1 MIAAIG
7 EKWWKGESNKVYLIT
22 GTAWKNGVIDY
33 VGADK
38 TPIGRVVVRAG
49 QTAKGKNFYIT
60 FTFWGNRV
68 GLALKTKRFDRVVGI
83 GAIRKTKSKTG
94 TIYYAM
100 NCEYFNREP
109 KADKMYAKTPTGNF
123 DIDDWKQE
131 RFDEPF

>member
-1 MIAAIG
+1 MIVPIG
-7 EKWWKGESNKVYLIT
+7 SKWVDRKEYKVYLLC
-22 GTAWKNGVIDY
+22 GSAWKNGTIDY
-33 VGADK
+33 LGEDK
-38 TPIGRVVVRAG
+38 TPVGRVSVLAG
-49 QTAKGKNFYIT
+49 ETMSGKKLYVTVNI
-60 FTFWGNRV
+60 WGNRV
-68 GLALKTKRFDRVVGI
+68 GLAIKTKRFDRVVGI